1 MAHDVS
7 DHLQL
12 IESGE
17 KDRLKQLLRR
27 KLQECGWRD
36 DIKERCRGEH
46 IDIAVLRHMTN
57 LTKLMHS

>member
-1 MAHDVS
+1 MAHNAY

-46 IDIAVLRHMTN
+46 TDIAVLQYIIH
-57 LTKLMHS
+57 LA